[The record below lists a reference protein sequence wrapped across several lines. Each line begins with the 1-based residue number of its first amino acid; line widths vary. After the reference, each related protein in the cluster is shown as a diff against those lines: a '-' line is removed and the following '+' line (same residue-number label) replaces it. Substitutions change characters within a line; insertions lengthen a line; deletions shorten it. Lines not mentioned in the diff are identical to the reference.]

1 MKSPTSWLSRLCA
14 GFASLLSA
22 RSETTTTVI
31 HDSIRP
37 LDVPRLLRCIEAV
50 EGNPWWKPGG
60 RYGFTEGTWRDYS
73 RYPYRMAQ
81 RPERATEV
89 ATTVLLDTLRRMTN
103 DRINPTVY
111 LLAVRWRWGYQG
123 MISRLHK
130 NDDYGT
136 RVSNLYHDPS
146 VR

>member
-1 MKSPTSWLSRLCA
+1 MKSLTSWLSRLCA
-14 GFASLLSA
+14 GFASLLGA

-37 LDVPRLLRCIEAV
+37 LDLPRLLRCIEAV

-81 RPERATEV
+81 RPERAQEV
-89 ATTVLLDTLRRMTN
+89 ATTVLLDTLRRMN
-103 DRINPTVY
+103 NEIGRAHV
-111 LLAVRWRWGYQG
+111 
-123 MISRLHK
+123 
-130 NDDYGT
+130 
-136 RVSNLYHDPS
+136 
-146 VR
+146 